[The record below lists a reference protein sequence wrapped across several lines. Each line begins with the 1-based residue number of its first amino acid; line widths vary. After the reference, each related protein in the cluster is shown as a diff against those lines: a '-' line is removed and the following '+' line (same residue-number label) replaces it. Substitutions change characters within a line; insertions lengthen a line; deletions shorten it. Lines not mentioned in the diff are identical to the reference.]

1 MVPVPPPPIT
11 DHRVAL
17 PPRVNGN
24 GLNVNAWRRQP
35 GATVLHSMGGSLKG
49 TDGYFQG
56 ARCPA
61 LTDYGIGQ
69 TDHGAGYA
77 EIIQWTDIFGF
88 VEPWA
93 SGPVVAPEG
102 DGPRWLDHIG
112 GAGKVNEVGVSIE
125 HDDSTQANGRIGAI
139 GAEPV
144 TAYQWA
150 ATVWLQAWL
159 HAEIFHQ
166 TDATFDWNL
175 YHYEL
180 CGHAYKTCPNPR
192 ITNYT
197 AEHQAAVKAVMA
209 HFQRGRPY
217 PPGGVAV
224 AGLRIA
230 VPRQGVEVEGKDVR
244 EPKPGTAM
252 AYVNERGEA
261 IHVWNA
267 GGTAV
272 IVEGSDAQDVG
283 MVVRN
288 DKRERYGV
296 SLQGNVQQPW
306 VLLPPAG
313 REGATE

>member
-1 MVPVPPPPIT
+1 MAAVPMPPIT
-11 DHRVAL
+11 NHIVSL
-17 PPRVNGN
+17 PPRQNGN
-24 GLNVNAWRRQP
+24 GLNVNSWRRRP
-35 GATVLHSMGGSLKG
+35 GATILHSMGGSLRG
-49 TDGYFQG
+49 TDGYFQQ
-56 ARCPA
+56 ASCPA

-69 TDHGAGYA
+69 TDHGNGYA
-77 EIIQWTDIFGF
+77 EIIQWNYIDGF
-88 VEPWA
+88 VEGWA
-93 SGPVVAPEG
+93 SGPVREPEG
-102 DGPRWLDHIG
+102 DGPRWLNHIG
-112 GAGKVNEVGVSIE
+112 GADKVNETGVSLE

-144 TAYQWA
+144 TAFQWA
-150 ATVWLQAWL
+150 ASVWLQAWL
-159 HAEIFHQ
+159 HAEVFRQ

-180 CGHAYKTCPNPR
+180 CGRSYKTCPNPR

-217 PPGGVAV
+217 PAGGVV
-224 AGLRIA
+224 IAGLRIM
-230 VPRQGVEVEGKDVR
+230 VPRQGVEVEGAEVR
-244 EPKPGTAM
+244 EPKPGVATGYINA
-252 AYVNERGEA
+252 RGEA
-261 IHVWNA
+261 IYVWNA

-272 IVEGSDAQDVG
+272 IVEGTDAQDVG

-306 VLLPPAG
+306 VLLPSTG
-313 REGATE
+313 REGA